1 MNTYYIS
8 KNGNQLGPFPVD
20 EIQSMLMSGEI
31 DGGDFCWT
39 DGMEQWQSIQ
49 EWEAALRAEQEIKVP
64 STPHSQP
71 LGPKPLKQPAY
82 QAPQMKTPAGRRK
95 GKGMIIGGIV
105 FVAVVIMGGVFLVLS
120 SRVEKRQMAKNI
132 DAATRTKPG
141 IKSEKI
147 KDAGAKNIDA
157 ATRTKPFV
165 NSLGMKFVP
174 VPITGG
180 DTDGQSILL
189 CVWETRH
196 KDFKAFV
203 DATGYDATKDN
214 DGKTMKYSWDRC
226 GPKWGKITTDHPV
239 VYVSWEDAQAF
250 CQWLTKKE
258 RDAGTITASQIYRL
272 PTDHE
277 WSCAV
282 GIGKD
287 ENASESPE
295 DKSLK
300 ARGFPW
306 GGNSPPPK
314 GAGNYHGEEVK
325 AVFGS
330 GGIEGYRDE
339 FPATAPVGSFQANK
353 FGIYDLGG
361 NVCEWCED
369 AYAPGDTE
377 RVARGSAW
385 MYSIGPL
392 LKSSMRGRGPH
403 NDRSHICGFR
413 CVLAKI
419 NLSKTLT
426 DKNPATAKPKESINS
441 EHSEN
446 QSKIDP
452 GKRDEAEMNALIEQA
467 VDMIAEAY
475 PELNRSG
482 QRLMLERLTGYKI
495 DSLKKARRAKS
506 VVNQLKIAYQ
516 VNGSSLREAIDLVL
530 KLSQN

>member
-1 MNTYYIS
+1 
-8 KNGNQLGPFPVD
+8 
-20 EIQSMLMSGEI
+20 
-31 DGGDFCWT
+31 
-39 DGMEQWQSIQ
+39 
-49 EWEAALRAEQEIKVP
+49 
-64 STPHSQP
+64 
-71 LGPKPLKQPAY
+71 
-82 QAPQMKTPAGRRK
+82 MKTPAGRRK
-95 GKGMIIGGIV
+95 GKGMLIGGIV
-105 FVAVVIMGGVFLVLS
+105 AAAIVLMGGAYVVLS
-120 SRVEKRQMAKNI
+120 PRAEKRQMAKNI
-132 DAATRTKPG
+132 DAT
-141 IKSEKI
+141 
-147 KDAGAKNIDA
+147 
-157 ATRTKPFV
+157 TRTKPFV

-180 DTDGQSILL
+180 DTDGQSILF

-214 DGKTMKYSWDRC
+214 DGKTMEYSWDRY

-258 RDAGTITASQIYRL
+258 RDAGTITANQNYRL

-282 GIGKD
+282 GIG
-287 ENASESPE
+287 SEESATKSPS

-392 LKSSMRGRGPH
+392 LKSSMRVRGPT

-426 DKNPATAKPKESINS
+426 DKNPATAKPKTSINS
-441 EHSEN
+441 EHLEN

-452 GKRDEAEMNALIEQA
+452 GKRDEAEMNAVIEQA
-467 VDMIAEAY
+467 VDIIAEAY
-475 PELNRSG
+475 PELNRAG

-506 VVNQLKIAYQ
+506 VVNELKNAGQ
-516 VNGSSLREAIDLVL
+516 VGGHNLRYMIDLVL